1 VRPAVPL
8 PPTFRRLLAR
18 LSRRAPAPPGS
29 SAEMERVFGDL
40 FHTNAWG
47 DDESVSGPGS
57 NLVYS
62 AAIRAALPG
71 LLRELEVRTLLDL
84 PCGDFF
90 WMKEVDLEA
99 AGVERYLGA
108 DVVPEL
114 IERNSGLYRGAG
126 RTFLRLDLTRDPL
139 PPADLVL
146 CRDCLVHLSF
156 EDAFRALANLKRSG
170 SRYLLTTTFPAF
182 YGQGENPDIPTGH
195 WRPLDFEAAP
205 FRLPPPLR
213 VVSEEYTGDEGRYRD
228 KSLGLWRISD
238 L

>member
-1 VRPAVPL
+1 MGSFQRL
-8 PPTFRRLLAR
+8 FRRLLP
-18 LSRRAPAPPGS
+18 RRS
-29 SAEMERVFGDL
+29 TEMERVFAGVL
-40 FHTNAWG
+40 RSNAWG
-47 DDESVSGPGS
+47 DEESVSGPGS
-57 NLVYS
+57 NRAYS
-62 AAIRAALPG
+62 AAIRRALPP
-71 LLRELEVRTLLDL
+71 LLRELGVRVFLDL

-99 AGVERYLGA
+99 AGVERYVGA

-114 IERNSGLYRGAG
+114 IERNVRRYSQPG

-139 PPADLVL
+139 PRADLVL

-170 SRYLLTTTFPAF
+170 SRYLLTTTFP
-182 YGQGENPDIPTGH
+182 GRGDNPDIPTGH
-195 WRPLDFEAAP
+195 WRPLDLQAAP

-213 VVSEEYTGDEGRYRD
+213 VVSEEYDGDEGRYRD